1 MQEPSWSGR
10 RHVCGGRSP
19 TESEESSPIRFQ
31 ARIAAGSAAA
41 QLLNCDNAARTRA
54 FVAILSVGSM
64 TGANC
69 DEWLDGASVFTVP
82 ASAAYLY
89 LSASLDPII

>member
-1 MQEPSWSGR
+1 M
-10 RHVCGGRSP
+10 
-19 TESEESSPIRFQ
+19 
-31 ARIAAGSAAA
+31 
-41 QLLNCDNAARTRA
+41 
-54 FVAILSVGSM
+54 AILSVGSM

-89 LSASLDPII
+89 LSASLDPIIR